1 MPDKFSKFST
11 SLESPARNGISVTPG
26 SSNLATFSRM
36 LYVGGNANSQLNG
49 VAGDVCLETIDGT
62 VLTFVNVPIGSI
74 LPIRTAKVFA
84 NSTASN
90 IIALF

>member
-1 MPDKFSKFST
+1 VADKFSKFPT
-11 SLESPARNGISVTPG
+11 SLESPARAGAAVTP
-26 SSNLATFSRM
+26 SSNALSISSRM

-49 VAGDVCLETIDGT
+49 VAGDVCIETIDGN

-74 LPIRTAKVFA
+74 LPIRATKVFA

-90 IIALF
+90 IVALY